1 VKKRWIVFILSKL
14 SIIGETMAEDPGFII
29 KFYDKEYEQ
38 KNVLEL
44 IEAPVSAIS
53 GVTESDAEKLE
64 KSLKIKTVKD
74 LATNE
79 YVRLAQ
85 TLTNFNEF
93 AEQALDKKFYSKE
106 LMDLSEHPVNAL
118 KGLSEDDAEL
128 LRTAFNIKTI
138 SDLARNKYV
147 SIAQTTYALAALVDL
162 LFKMRE
168 REKTI

>member
-1 VKKRWIVFILSKL
+1 
-14 SIIGETMAEDPGFII
+14 
-29 KFYDKEYEQ
+29 
-38 KNVLEL
+38 
-44 IEAPVSAIS
+44 
-53 GVTESDAEKLE
+53 
-64 KSLKIKTVKD
+64 
-74 LATNE
+74 
-79 YVRLAQ
+79 
-85 TLTNFNEF
+85 
-93 AEQALDKKFYSKE
+93 
-106 LMDLSEHPVNAL
+106 MDLSEHPVNAL